1 MNATGPEGFRA
12 CNSAERYGERQ
23 MCSGKGRNSFRK
35 TYKPRAR
42 FDVEAIDLENA
53 RDFGALQLTKESLSP
68 VASSFIGSS
77 AGIRSFKGKPSGS
90 KNP

>member
-12 CNSAERYGERQ
+12 CNSAKRYGERQ
-23 MCSGKGRNSFRK
+23 MWSGYGRNSFCK

-42 FDVEAIDLENA
+42 FDVETVEIANGVVL
-53 RDFGALQLTKESLSP
+53 RALQLTKESHSP

-77 AGIRSFKGKPSGS
+77 AGIRSFKGEPSGS
-90 KNP
+90 MNP